1 MRLPGSA
8 AAASRAAD
16 MRRAAADDRGS
27 LILMLAVLLIALI
40 ALAGL
45 VIDGGA
51 KLDAA
56 ENAAAA
62 AQEAA
67 RAGAGMVNQANAY
80 SASTFTIDQGQA
92 LAATQQYLAT
102 AGYRGT
108 AQPAGRNSIR
118 VTVTIT
124 EPTKILS
131 IIGLNSIT
139 ATESATAVL
148 VTGVT
153 GPGR

>member
-1 MRLPGSA
+1 
-8 AAASRAAD
+8 
-16 MRRAAADDRGS
+16 
-27 LILMLAVLLIALI
+27 
-40 ALAGL
+40 
-45 VIDGGA
+45 
-51 KLDAA
+51 
-56 ENAAAA
+56 
-62 AQEAA
+62 
-67 RAGAGMVNQANAY
+67 MVNQANAY

-92 LAATQQYLAT
+92 LAAAQQYLAT

>member
-1 MRLPGSA
+1 
-8 AAASRAAD
+8 
-16 MRRAAADDRGS
+16 
-27 LILMLAVLLIALI
+27 
-40 ALAGL
+40 
-45 VIDGGA
+45 
-51 KLDAA
+51 
-56 ENAAAA
+56 
-62 AQEAA
+62 
-67 RAGAGMVNQANAY
+67 
-80 SASTFTIDQGQA
+80 
-92 LAATQQYLAT
+92 
-102 AGYRGT
+102 
-108 AQPAGRNSIR
+108 